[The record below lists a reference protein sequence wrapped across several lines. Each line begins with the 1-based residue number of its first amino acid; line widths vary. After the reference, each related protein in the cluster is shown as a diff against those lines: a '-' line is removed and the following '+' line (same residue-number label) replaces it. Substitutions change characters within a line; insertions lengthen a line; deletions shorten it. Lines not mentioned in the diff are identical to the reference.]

1 MTMRTTVT
9 LDEDVAAALDEVRA
23 SESIGVSE
31 AVNLLARQGAAA
43 RRAPTRDRVPF
54 RQRTA
59 SIGLR
64 VDVTNIGEVLDVLD
78 EDDRSR

>member
-1 MTMRTTVT
+1 MRTTVT

-43 RRAPTRDRVPF
+43 RRAATRDRVPF